1 MLLPLLLAVL
11 WGGSG
16 AQDPRFQLKV
26 QEWVSVQEGLCVVV
40 SCSIESYPRRQW
52 TDSTPAY
59 GSWYKD
65 QADTG
70 VDLPVAT
77 NKPDQEVQTGAKGR
91 FQLLGNL
98 SRSCSLL
105 IRDICLEDHAA
116 YFFRLERGPYVRYN
130 FKEYKFFLEVTALTQ
145 KPEIYIPETLEP
157 GRQVTLL
164 CVFPG
169 TSEECPSPTLS
180 WRGAAFPSDGA
191 GPRTSH
197 FSALSLTPRPQDHDT
212 ELTCGADLSRKGVST
227 ETTVR
232 LNVAHA
238 PRNLVI
244 SVSWSNVSAPEPQG
258 NSSHLEAQK
267 GQFLRLLCTAESVP
281 LATLSWAL
289 GDRILSWAHPS
300 GSRTLE
306 LVLPW
311 VKAED
316 AGRYTCRA
324 ENRLGSESGSL
335 DLSVQY
341 APENLRVMASQA
353 NRTVL
358 ESFGNCTSIPVL
370 EGQSLRLLC
379 VTHSNPPAQ
388 LSWTR
393 AGQTLAPSQLSDP
406 GLLELPQIQTEQEG
420 EFTCWAQ
427 NPLGSQ
433 NLSLSLLVVYPP
445 QLLGPSCSWE
455 DGGLHCSCSSRA
467 QPAPSL
473 RWRLGEELLDG
484 NLSNASVKVTS
495 SSTGP
500 WVNSSL
506 SLGEGLSS
514 SLRLSCEAQN
524 VHGAQSATVLLQPD
538 EKGLASTAFTSGV
551 FLGLGLAALLLLCLL
566 PVLLKALR
574 KRGTQAGVLAP
585 DPAPAPAP
593 APGETPRSRI
603 SRRSTILDYINVIP
617 RAGPLAPKRKGKPRG
632 PSQAPPPDAHT
643 LEPRMNQKEL
653 HFVSH
658 NCPGPKSA
666 MQVPDSENHPEELH
680 YAVLNFPD
688 PRPRESQGP
697 KDFHSEYAAVQ
708 FH

>member
-105 IRDICLEDHAA
+105 IRDIRLEDHAA

-306 LVLPW
+306 LVLPR

-433 NLSLSLLVVYPP
+433 NLSLSLLVVY
-445 QLLGPSCSWE
+445 
-455 DGGLHCSCSSRA
+455 
-467 QPAPSL
+467 
-473 RWRLGEELLDG
+473 
-484 NLSNASVKVTS
+484 
-495 SSTGP
+495 
-500 WVNSSL
+500 
-506 SLGEGLSS
+506 
-514 SLRLSCEAQN
+514 
-524 VHGAQSATVLLQPD
+524 

-574 KRGTQAGVLAP
+574 KRGTQAGVPAP

>member
-105 IRDICLEDHAA
+105 IRDIRLEDHAA

-433 NLSLSLLVVYPP
+433 NLSLSLLVVY
-445 QLLGPSCSWE
+445 
-455 DGGLHCSCSSRA
+455 
-467 QPAPSL
+467 
-473 RWRLGEELLDG
+473 
-484 NLSNASVKVTS
+484 
-495 SSTGP
+495 
-500 WVNSSL
+500 
-506 SLGEGLSS
+506 
-514 SLRLSCEAQN
+514 
-524 VHGAQSATVLLQPD
+524 

-574 KRGTQAGVLAP
+574 KRGTQAGVPAP
-585 DPAPAPAP
+585 DPAPAPAPAP

-666 MQVPDSENHPEELH
+666 MKVPDSENHPEELH